1 MFEQSGPFSAVFS
14 VFEADFLHHPKK
26 LPQQGT
32 LIALSE
38 NSQVLLP
45 KVFPHF
51 LFFRINFRVILR
63 SGPLMWHSLCRHFVL
78 HLITHFVLHLM
89 TEGGVLP
96 RAPKF
101 SSLRSGWSLGPPGA
115 SLGPPG
121 ASWGLPPGAS

>member
-1 MFEQSGPFSAVFS
+1 MRRCGRYDKES
-14 VFEADFLHHPKK
+14 VSDSRVIQISYKRRAILRNLGGARESPKR

-45 KVFPHF
+45 KVFPCF
-51 LFFRINFRVILR
+51 LFFSINFRVILR

-89 TEGGVLP
+89 TEGGGP
-96 RAPKF
+96 APGPKILKF
-101 SSLRSGWSLGPPGA
+101 T
-115 SLGPPG
+115 
-121 ASWGLPPGAS
+121 